1 MAFYVDHMH
10 VDRSNKKKLNFLSFP
25 FFDQTIAEKKTTS
38 TQGCDCERFI
48 KHVSKKLKLEVFF
61 INSVISSF

>member
-25 FFDQTIAEKKTTS
+25 FFDQTIAEKKRPARKDAIARDSSS
-38 TQGCDCERFI
+38 TFQRNL
-48 KHVSKKLKLEVFF
+48 S
-61 INSVISSF
+61 